1 MIKPVIF
8 SILNNPN
15 WTDYLDFA
23 LSTIL
28 VIFFNLFVLY
38 IIKRRFVNIS
48 NGILSVLFIIGSLLD
63 LPSLRIIAAI
73 SIGIITIISMFT
85 NLAEIRSLLAN
96 KSSQKINDKGLNKK
110 NNVPDNLYSHEDFY
124 NTIDEATRYLSKH
137 KIGAIM
143 TFERK
148 DNLLEISK
156 NGTLLDA
163 PVTYELLVT
172 IFYPG
177 TRLHDGAV
185 VIRGNKILAASVYY
199 TPTTKPLIG
208 KFGSRH
214 RAAIGISEICDAVTV
229 VVSEETGKISI
240 AYNGEIESYT
250 PDDFR
255 KAFANIMAQTDVLSV
270 DSTIGGMSVEE

>member
-38 IIKRRFVNIS
+38 FIKRRFVNIS

-63 LPSLRIIAAI
+63 LASLRIIAAI

-110 NNVPDNLYSHEDFY
+110 NNVPDNLYSHEDLY

-172 IFYPG
+172 IF
-177 TRLHDGAV
+177 
-185 VIRGNKILAASVYY
+185 
-199 TPTTKPLIG
+199 
-208 KFGSRH
+208 
-214 RAAIGISEICDAVTV
+214 
-229 VVSEETGKISI
+229 
-240 AYNGEIESYT
+240 
-250 PDDFR
+250 
-255 KAFANIMAQTDVLSV
+255 
-270 DSTIGGMSVEE
+270 

>member
-38 IIKRRFVNIS
+38 FIKRRFVNIS

-110 NNVPDNLYSHEDFY
+110 NNVPDNL
-124 NTIDEATRYLSKH
+124 
-137 KIGAIM
+137 
-143 TFERK
+143 
-148 DNLLEISK
+148 
-156 NGTLLDA
+156 
-163 PVTYELLVT
+163 
-172 IFYPG
+172 
-177 TRLHDGAV
+177 
-185 VIRGNKILAASVYY
+185 
-199 TPTTKPLIG
+199 
-208 KFGSRH
+208 
-214 RAAIGISEICDAVTV
+214 
-229 VVSEETGKISI
+229 
-240 AYNGEIESYT
+240 
-250 PDDFR
+250 
-255 KAFANIMAQTDVLSV
+255 
-270 DSTIGGMSVEE
+270 